1 MVSEDETAVPDNVAP
16 QSASEDEPTDR
27 SAEQTAAKT
36 KPAAGRRGP
45 RQTLAEVVSYF
56 APCGR
61 CGFFLAGYRAANGL
75 DNLETAVNQSKSGW
89 IVLSWNLAVREL
101 VLKSYGCR
109 IEADDLHYEGCCSE
123 CRRHFIFRAS
133 RNPNDPDTLRIE
145 IKPRKRQ

>member
-1 MVSEDETAVPDNVAP
+1 MFPENETAVPDETNQLPVV
-16 QSASEDEPTDR
+16 EDAGGDGDAEPP
-27 SAEQTAAKT
+27 AAKRSVS
-36 KPAAGRRGP
+36 PSRGP
-45 RQTLAEVVSYF
+45 RLSVDDVVAHF

-61 CGFFLAGYRAANGL
+61 CGYFLAGYRAANGL
-75 DNLETAVNQSKSGW
+75 EDLETAVSHAKSGW

-109 IEADDLHYEGCCSE
+109 IEEDDLHYEGCCRE

-133 RNPNDPDTLRIE
+133 RSASHPHTFRIE

>member
-1 MVSEDETAVPDNVAP
+1 MVSEDETAVPDNVAAP
-16 QSASEDEPTDR
+16 STSEDELADQ
-27 SAEQTAAKT
+27 SAAQTAAKT
-36 KPAAGRRGP
+36 TAPSGRRGP

-133 RNPNDPDTLRIE
+133 RSPNHPDTFRIE

>member
-1 MVSEDETAVPDNVAP
+1 MFPENETAVPDDMPALNV
-16 QSASEDEPTDR
+16 SEDDFGDQPAEPPPAR
-27 SAEQTAAKT
+27 KAATAS
-36 KPAAGRRGP
+36 RRGP
-45 RQTLAEVVSYF
+45 RLNLADVVSYF

-75 DNLETAVNQSKSGW
+75 EDLETAVNVAKSGW
-89 IVLSWNLAVREL
+89 ISLSWNLNVREL

-109 IEADDLHYEGCCSE
+109 IEANDLHYEGCCSE

-133 RNPNDPDTLRIE
+133 RSPNHPDTFRIE